1 MLPTYSPSPFFPCVV
16 SITKPPTHLEKIRE
30 KSGSKNPG
38 NRRKCVTALLDYTLV
53 VLQHQTNADGAPKHV
68 ILLRAHVPLKNGED
82 TQASDVRSL

>member
-1 MLPTYSPSPFFPCVV
+1 M
-16 SITKPPTHLEKIRE
+16 KKIRE